1 MQYFNL
7 SNISDSPTHPLLKDD
22 LWLDS
27 EENRSDIL
35 LRVTTELITSY
46 VDLGVH
52 STTSECSDKVQ
63 CYASELLSMGLL
75 YMEFSDSIKEDY
87 AYFDAGVTSCIF
99 LKKELQ
105 YRSIQPPLSVPFFS
119 L

>member
-1 MQYFNL
+1 MTSMLVKTFFADCEVSAAMQYFNL

-63 CYASELLSMGLL
+63 CYASELSMGLL
-75 YMEFSDSIKEDY
+75 YMEFSDSIREGD
-87 AYFDAGVTSCIF
+87 GLCILRCCVTSCLF
-99 LKKELQ
+99 
-105 YRSIQPPLSVPFFS
+105 
-119 L
+119 